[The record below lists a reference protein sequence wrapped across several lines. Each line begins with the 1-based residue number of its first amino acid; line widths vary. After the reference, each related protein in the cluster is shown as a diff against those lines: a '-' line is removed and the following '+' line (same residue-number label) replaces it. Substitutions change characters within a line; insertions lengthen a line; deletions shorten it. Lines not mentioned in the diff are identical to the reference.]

1 MKKVSLLALVL
12 FSSVPAFALDCADAD
27 YGCTTPGDRLSLSQ
41 IQGRVCLALRSFGIE
56 TATLTADSR
65 PELKV
70 SEKKFQNALRLSLIA
85 CKREKSASAP
95 AGYFDIDPARA
106 GYGLGASLQQWVT
119 LIDADQRFVTSTDR
133 AKWVCTAKCTN
144 SNFAVNELAIPPG
157 TPARKPGDYG
167 VRVDLG
173 RGKSSS
179 SHSGSSTHASVE
191 SSNAR
196 ECIASGVNGLE
207 AAANLDEKLR
217 SFMWVSCGANV
228 RDAWCTDLSARPVPS
243 ALFLE

>member
-1 MKKVSLLALVL
+1 MKKISLLALVL
-12 FSSVPAFALDCADAD
+12 FSSAPAFALDCADAD
-27 YGCTTPGDRLSLSQ
+27 YECPTQSDRLSPSQ

-85 CKREKSASAP
+85 CKREKSATAP

-106 GYGLGASLQQWVT
+106 GYGLGSSLQQWVA
-119 LIDADQRFVTSTDR
+119 LIDADQRFVTSTES
-133 AKWVCTAKCTN
+133 AKWVCTVKCAN
-144 SNFAVNELAIPPG
+144 SNFAVNELALPPG
-157 TPARKPGDYG
+157 EATRKPGDYG

-179 SHSGSSTHASVE
+179 NHSSSAHTTVE

-217 SFMWVSCGANV
+217 SFMWLSCGASV
-228 RDAWCTDLSARPVPS
+228 RDALCTDLSARAVS
-243 ALFLE
+243 SSFFLE